1 MKIEKSRPFP
11 CFFIL
16 HLRTSLCVH
25 GFVVVK
31 SYAPR
36 AVASLTCGALE
47 TGERSLG
54 QQMDWMMNVWKT
66 IWPSQKE
73 LAFCMADVRW
83 FTMALEFVDFAER
96 FCWCGVTPLKKRCWW
111 VSEFCN
117 QPYYRT
123 QDKGNRLALWKDVHY
138 QEYLAKA
145 STPLK
150 LTAETWKFPFEK
162 EKSSTK
168 PFWGRAESSTERC
181 LKHLYAFV
189 CSSSLI
195 ERFFLPKVMDI
206 KWWNAHNMLTCVLRA
221 FRHDFIGCSLSWWPG
236 NVYIS
241 LEFVKVF
248 DELLK

>member
-1 MKIEKSRPFP
+1 MYEKPSGHPEKSWVFVWQMWDG
-11 CFFIL
+11 L
-16 HLRTSLCVH
+16 QWHLNL
-25 GFVVVK
+25 
-31 SYAPR
+31 
-36 AVASLTCGALE
+36 LTL
-47 TGERSLG
+47 
-54 QQMDWMMNVWKT
+54 
-66 IWPSQKE
+66 QK
-73 LAFCMADVRW
+73 
-83 FTMALEFVDFAER
+83 DFAGAVLR
-96 FCWCGVTPLKKRCWW
+96 LSKKRCWW

-117 QPYYRT
+117 KPCYRT

-145 STPLK
+145 STTLK
-150 LTAETWKFPFEK
+150 PAAETWKFPFEK

-206 KWWNAHNMLTCVLRA
+206 KWWNTHNMLTCVLRA
-221 FRHDFIGCSLSWWPG
+221 FRHDFFGCSLSWWPG

-248 DELLK
+248 DESLKGILEIRLGKIYLSWYLYICNTLLFAKYP